1 MGDAP
6 VSELAEALEI
16 TGGLVAGVGDGLWG
30 APTPCADWSV
40 RDLVNHLVAGQR
52 AFAMLL
58 RGEALAEVRKLA
70 GGDQLG
76 GDPVAAHRESGADLV
91 AAFSQPGALERTVAV
106 PIGEVPGIVALHL
119 RLVEALVHGWD
130 LSRATT
136 QPVTYPAGLAEQELE
151 FTVAK
156 LSDIPPGH
164 SPFGPPQPA
173 PDDAPAL
180 DRLAACLG
188 RPLTWQPTP

>member
-6 VSELAEALEI
+6 VAELAQALDI
-16 TGGLVAGVGDGLWG
+16 TGGLVDGIGEGQWG
-30 APTPCADWSV
+30 APTPCADWTV
-40 RDLVNHLVAGQR
+40 RDLVNHLVAGNR

-58 RGEALAEVRKLA
+58 RGQPPAEVRKLA

-76 GDPVAAHRESGADLV
+76 ADPVAAHRESGAGMV
-91 AAFSQPGALERTVAV
+91 AAFSQPGALERTVTV

-130 LSRATT
+130 LARATT
-136 QPVTYPAGLAEQELE
+136 QPVTCPAGLAEQELA

-164 SPFGPPQPA
+164 SPFAPPQPA

-188 RPLTWQPTP
+188 RSLTWHPTP